1 MRVEPK
7 STRIVREAK
16 EAGRVVTASLK
27 WHKYLSGD
35 AGADSL
41 YKRRAKY
48 WVTYVYEVDG
58 KAYKY
63 RRTIRNT
70 PPETIELYYPEDHPE
85 KAIAEGESIL
95 GFQYVFVC
103 SIPLII
109 AVVLYHLV
117 FKHMAMPEIDIVG
130 ILPLVVG
137 GVFILFIA
145 ICAIALLF
153 NHKRDK

>member
-1 MRVEPK
+1 MKVEPK
-7 STRIVREAK
+7 STRIIREAK
-16 EAGRVVTASLK
+16 ASGRVVIAYLK
-27 WHKYLSGD
+27 WHKYLVGD

-58 KAYKY
+58 QAYKY
-63 RRTIRNT
+63 RRTILST
-70 PPETIELYYPEDHPE
+70 PPETIELYYPENHPE

-109 AVVLYHLV
+109 AVILYHLV
-117 FKHMAMPEIDIVG
+117 FKHMTMPEIDIVG

-137 GVFILFIA
+137 GVFALFVVLCI
-145 ICAIALLF
+145 IALLF